1 MIAVPVSQTAGHPLR
16 RKDVLKVILMAERSC
31 EHKYE
36 NKDELKEKAIQ
47 LYLEGKNYTK
57 IAKEL
62 NISRNYVSRIIKD
75 DIRVVEKEHILKV
88 SKKCPKNLV
97 ISNKFLNKIGI
108 TNNSK
113 IDEYI
118 EISIDTKN
126 NCILLKKSIK

>member
-1 MIAVPVSQTAGHPLR
+1 M
-16 RKDVLKVILMAERSC
+16 
-31 EHKYE
+31 KYE

-118 EISIDTKN
+118 EISIDIKN